1 MVPPGDLKFYFTVN
15 NKRMINTKM
24 DVEDTDETSSI
35 NVPKTNIIKNIA
47 QKGLL
52 ITKQYLSDLKAVP
65 RPMGRPARPR
75 PKSPWDVSKSVF
87 KHYKNEP
94 PAKLFEFDWD

>member
-1 MVPPGDLKFYFTVN
+1 
-15 NKRMINTKM
+15 M

-47 QKGLL
+47 QKGLV

-65 RPMGRPARPR
+65 RPMRRPARPR